1 MWFDLSLLEAVL
13 PSMTSQIGILVVFFP
28 ELLPETQLFYEFSSA
43 SGLET
48 TASSG
53 TFYDYFPFGTATM
66 GESKIGPSISR
77 LFAFESV
84 FVFLI
89 EPFYAI

>member
-28 ELLPETQLFYEFSSA
+28 ELLPETQLFYEFSST

-48 TASSG
+48 KGSLGA
-53 TFYDYFPFGTATM
+53 FYDYFPFGTATIE
-66 GESKIGPSISR
+66 ESKIGVSISR

-84 FVFLI
+84 FDFLL
-89 EPFYAI
+89 EPFYPI